1 MTPTTFM
8 TYSMAIDPRKTVIV
22 TWTPIRMVLY
32 AAGLPALISTGITLI
47 YFILKACRFAFY
59 ALSHKTEGRLAAA
72 TPGCGQ
78 QEHGP
83 IKGKEGHMEVYEQI
97 SGDNTEQYGT
107 GTQRPSGSLPVPRR
121 RQDLRLSSHGH
132 VTEYPEEPPFQ
143 QNDKR
148 LPGRRS
154 RNTTNYYGKG
164 PGGTYA
170 NSTGV
175 LTESTGWTN
184 AAIGQPSDDE

>member
-1 MTPTTFM
+1 MDSNPN
-8 TYSMAIDPRKTVIV
+8 
-22 TWTPIRMVLY
+22 VLY
-32 AAGLPALISTGITLI
+32 AAGLPALISTGLTLI
-47 YFILKACRFAFY
+47 YFLLKACRFVFY

-72 TPGCGQ
+72 MLGSGQ

-83 IKGKEGHMEVYEQI
+83 NKRKEGHTEVYEQI

-121 RQDLRLSSHGH
+121 RQDIHLSPRRD
-132 VTEYPEEPPFQ
+132 VTEYPEVPPFR
-143 QNDKR
+143 QNEKR
-148 LPGRRS
+148 LPGGRS

-164 PGGTYA
+164 PSGTYA

-175 LTESTGWTN
+175 FTGSGGWTN
-184 AAIGQPSDDE
+184 AADGQTSDDERAGGKE